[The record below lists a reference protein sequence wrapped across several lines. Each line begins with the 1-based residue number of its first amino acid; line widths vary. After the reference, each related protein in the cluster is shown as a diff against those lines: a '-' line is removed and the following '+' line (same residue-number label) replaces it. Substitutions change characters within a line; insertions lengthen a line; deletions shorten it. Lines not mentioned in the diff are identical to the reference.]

1 MTDLANVTVER
12 STCVKIARSR
22 RKAPSKPATVTATE
36 LGEHLG
42 LTRQRISV
50 LADTEH
56 VIERLADGRFDQ
68 DDCRLRYLRWLRD
81 PARRAAK
88 SAAASEFTAAKTE
101 LIRMRIAEKQRTLIP
116 IDDAIATTDAIVGI
130 MLTKLSGMGARVS
143 RDLTIRRAIDAVIF
157 EIRTEI
163 ANEAHKM
170 ADARGEPREED
181 GAA

>member
-81 PARRAAK
+81 PQRRSAR
-88 SAAASEFTAAKTE
+88 SEAASEFSKAKTE
-101 LIRMRIAEKQRTLIP
+101 LIRLRIEQRKRILVSREEANAC
-116 IDDAIATTDAIVGI
+116 IDHTVGLF
-130 MLTKLSGMGARVS
+130 LTKLSGLSARAS
-143 RDLTIRRAIDAVIF
+143 RDLVVRRAIDGVIF
-157 EIRTEI
+157 TIRQEI
-163 ANEAHKM
+163 ADECLRL
-170 ADARGEPREED
+170 ADENGEPAEPMEE
-181 GAA
+181 A

>member
-1 MTDLANVTVER
+1 MTDLPTLDRPTPA
-12 STCVKIARSR
+12 KIARSR
-22 RKAPSKPATVTATE
+22 REAPSKPATVTATQ

-42 LTRQRISV
+42 LTRQRIGA

-56 VIERLADGRFDQ
+56 VIERLPNGRFNQ

-130 MLTKLSGMGARVS
+130 MLTKLSGMSARVS

-163 ANEAHKM
+163 ADEANKQ
-170 ADARGEPREED
+170 ADQRGEPPEEME
-181 GAA
+181 A